1 MKLEMFSSTFQKHLI
16 KPGTMVLIQEIDIPG
31 KLLKGL
37 RHLLTNWIQRIV
49 LNGHFSSWINI
60 EGGVRQGFILRS
72 LLFLIYVNNLADDL
86 SSNTKNFNFNS
97 KNF

>member
-16 KPGTMVLIQEIDIPG
+16 KPGTMVLIQAIDIPG

-37 RHLLTNWIQRIV
+37 RHLLTNSIQRIV

-60 EGGVRQGFILRS
+60 EGGVRQGFILGS
-72 LLFLIYVNNLADDL
+72 LLFLIYVNLADDL